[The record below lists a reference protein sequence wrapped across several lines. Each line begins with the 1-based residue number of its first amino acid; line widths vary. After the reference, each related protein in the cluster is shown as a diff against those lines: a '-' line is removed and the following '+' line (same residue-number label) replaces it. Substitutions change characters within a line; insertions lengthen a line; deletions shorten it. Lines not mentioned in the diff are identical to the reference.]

1 MPEPEIVAPRDRAAW
16 RRWLAANHR
25 QPNGVWLL
33 IRKKGSDAVGISYE
47 EAAQEALCFGWID
60 GKANR
65 HDGDHY
71 KVWLSPRKP
80 NSMWSAL
87 NKQRVADLTARGLIE
102 LPGQAAID
110 LAKANGTWDTLNSS
124 DALEV
129 PGDLEAA
136 LDANPPARQHWDAF
150 PPSVRKNIL
159 AWIGSAKRDETRAVR
174 VARTAELA
182 ADDVRAN
189 QPRP

>member
-25 QPNGVWLL
+25 RPNGVWLL

-47 EAAQEALCFGWID
+47 EAAEEALCFGWID

-65 HDGDHY
+65 HDDDHY

-80 NSMWSAL
+80 NSMWSAV
-87 NKQRVADLTARGLIE
+87 NKRRVADLTARGLIE
-102 LPGQAAID
+102 PPGQAAID

-124 DALEV
+124 DALEL
-129 PGDLEAA
+129 PDDLDAA
-136 LDANPPARQHWDAF
+136 LDANPPARKHWDAF

-174 VARTAELA
+174 VTRTAQLA
-182 ADDVRAN
+182 ADNVRAN